1 MFSEELPMYSNGEIL
16 VAYGIFIC
24 HRWGEMSSGAENC
37 VKQNSA
43 LNGSRAALADTPKF
57 LILP

>member
-1 MFSEELPMYSNGEIL
+1 MYRNGEIL